1 MTNYTFDF
9 TDQTVFITGASRGI
23 GAATAKLFAKSGAR
37 VVVNYRK
44 DRAGADQVSA
54 AITAAGGQSMPLQG
68 DAGNEDDVRRMMDAV
83 GAQWGPVRVLV
94 HNASAINRAYFLDA
108 TLNDF
113 DLMFS
118 ANVRGP
124 FLMSQLAAQ
133 QMIAQQAQGAIAAGV
148 GGSIIHISTIL
159 ARQTI
164 TNRTL
169 YAATK
174 GALESLTRAMA
185 LDLAR
190 HHIRVNAVAPGLIY
204 TQALRDGISALGE
217 ENFTKYIPFDRFGD
231 PMEIASVVAFLA
243 SDAASYI
250 TGALIPVDGGLG
262 VVEAGPK

>member
-1 MTNYTFDF
+1 MTNFTFDF
-9 TDQTVFITGASRGI
+9 TGQTVFITGASRGI
-23 GAATAKLFAKSGAR
+23 GAAAAQLFARSGAR
-37 VVVNYRK
+37 VVVNYRA
-44 DRAGADQVSA
+44 DQAGAEQVSA
-54 AITAAGGQSMPLQG
+54 EIAAAGGEAMPLQG
-68 DAGNEDDVRRMMDAV
+68 DAGNVDDVRRMMATV
-83 GAQWGPVRVLV
+83 GGQWGPVRVLV
-94 HNASAINRAYFLDA
+94 HNASAINRSAFLDA
-108 TLNDF
+108 TLDDF
-113 DLMFS
+113 DLMFG

-124 FLMSQLAAQ
+124 YLMSQLAAQ
-133 QMIAQQAQGAIAAGV
+133 QMIAAGV

-217 ENFTKYIPFDRFGD
+217 ENFTRYIPFKRFGD
-231 PMEIASVVAFLA
+231 AHEIASAVAFLA

-262 VVEAGPK
+262 VTEAGPK

>member
-1 MTNYTFDF
+1 MTANSFSG
-9 TDQTVFITGASRGI
+9 QVVLITGASRGI
-23 GAATAKLFAKSGAR
+23 GAATAELFAEQGAR
-37 VVVNYRK
+37 VVVNYRE
-44 DRAGADQVSA
+44 DREGAEQRA
-54 AITAAGGQSMPLQG
+54 ASITASGGEALAIQA
-68 DAGNEDDVRRMMDAV
+68 DVGNEKDVQRLMDTVAT
-83 GAQWGPVRVLV
+83 QWGPVRVLV
-94 HNASAINRAYFLDA
+94 HNASAINRDHFLSA
-108 TLNDF
+108 TPEQF
-113 DLMFS
+113 DMMFG

-133 QMIAQQAQGAIAAGV
+133 QMIAAGM

-164 TNRTL
+164 EKRTL

-174 GALESLTRAMA
+174 GALEALTRAMA

-204 TQALRDGISALGE
+204 TKALRDGIAALGE
-217 ENFTKYIPFDRFGD
+217 EKFIKYIPLDRFGE
-231 PMEIASVVAFLA
+231 PREIASVVAFLA

-262 VVEAGPK
+262 VLEAGPR